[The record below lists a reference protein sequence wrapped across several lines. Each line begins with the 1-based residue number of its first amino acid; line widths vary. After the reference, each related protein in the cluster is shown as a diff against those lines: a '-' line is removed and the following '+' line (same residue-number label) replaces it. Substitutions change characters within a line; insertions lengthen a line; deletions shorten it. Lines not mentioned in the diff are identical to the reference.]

1 MIVATNTGILIQ
13 TTIFSEPSS
22 SVCLCLNPTRA
33 QSHGQKQQIQP
44 KLTWRCN
51 AKKHPVW
58 VYLWF
63 CRNVPSWS
71 LFWRL
76 GSNSSSW
83 FIRLNHSG
91 GDRRSQV
98 VSTFNATSSK
108 NWWKANSSPR
118 AAPFCRDVACFRVG
132 GAERTAAQD
141 NQIFLFYSVHYKTTP
156 WLKFGSLRIAE
167 TLSHWACS
175 GTPRGQTTLTV
186 FVLIKEHFTKTQ
198 QVGF

>member
-1 MIVATNTGILIQ
+1 MNRCLQ
-13 TTIFSEPSS
+13 TTDTSKLTFGERHWNSIH
-22 SVCLCLNPTRA
+22 PT
-33 QSHGQKQQIQP
+33 HWDKQQIQP
-44 KLTWRCN
+44 KQTWRCN

-91 GDRRSQV
+91 GDRRSQL

-156 WLKFGSLRIAE
+156 WLKFGSLRTAE

>member
-1 MIVATNTGILIQ
+1 MTVATNTGILIQ
-13 TTIFSEPSS
+13 TTIFSEPSPS
-22 SVCLCLNPTRA
+22 CKFNLNKHEDATQRN
-33 QSHGQKQQIQP
+33 IQFEFI
-44 KLTWRCN
+44 
-51 AKKHPVW
+51 
-58 VYLWF
+58 WF

-83 FIRLNHSG
+83 FIKFKKNHSG
-91 GDRRSQV
+91 GDRRSQL

-132 GAERTAAQD
+132 GAEQTAAQD

-175 GTPRGQTTLTV
+175 GTPRGQTTPTV